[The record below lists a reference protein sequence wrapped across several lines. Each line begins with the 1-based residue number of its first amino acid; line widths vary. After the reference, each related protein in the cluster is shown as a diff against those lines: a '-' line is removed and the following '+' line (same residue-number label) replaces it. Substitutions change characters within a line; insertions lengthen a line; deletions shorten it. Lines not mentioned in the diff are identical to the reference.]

1 MDILADTHIILW
13 SFFEPEKLSSKA
25 QKIISDK
32 NNLIYYS
39 TISMWEVAIKHNRKK
54 LNFSGTEFLHYCEQA
69 GFIKLPFDDR
79 HIVALEN
86 LEKKEGAPEHNDPFD
101 NALLAQAKADNLL
114 LLTHDS
120 KFLVFDEPY
129 YSIV

>member
-54 LNFSGTEFLHYCEQA
+54 LDVSGTEFLHYCEQA